1 MGILTG
7 PLSGQGKVGIGVRSV
22 VDYSGLV
29 GGTYSLKAIAVLCIN
44 TEWARARRANKR
56 NPFP

>member
-44 TEWARARRANKR
+44 TGVGPGQES
-56 NPFP
+56 